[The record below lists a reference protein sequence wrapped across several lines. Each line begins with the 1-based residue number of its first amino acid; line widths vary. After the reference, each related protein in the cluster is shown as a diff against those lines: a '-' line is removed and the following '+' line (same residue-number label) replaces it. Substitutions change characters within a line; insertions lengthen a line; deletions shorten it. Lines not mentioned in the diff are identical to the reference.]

1 MGTGD
6 EPPRSGPQI
15 AQRLM
20 NVYEKYLHQFDV
32 AYMRSLVQRLAQMQN
47 GGQPVQNMH
56 NGQGQPPMNQAN
68 NGMVNHMPGG
78 LNVQGAQP
86 QPPQARPQMTPLNH
100 LSQMTGINDPAKLN
114 ELIQL
119 SMHPAEQLRARGI
132 NEGVINMV
140 ELHRALLQRFMQAQ
154 KNFRNGVKSNAAVVN
169 PHAAAANTIANQRQ
183 LMMANNG
190 TLPRISD
197 PMPNSQPGGPVAI
210 PRARPSAEDMQ
221 RATVVVHNMHKEFQ
235 QRSTFICLSFS
246 FCCIVP
252 DERADTFSTF
262 FFFVLWL
269 AAAAMNFRFI
279 ELPEQQRFEY
289 NKTFEQLYRYA
300 SDVQDKLPFFAYY
313 FQEDMLRKLFT
324 MVRYLHREVDSLFT
338 LFG

>member
-1 MGTGD
+1 
-6 EPPRSGPQI
+6 
-15 AQRLM
+15 
-20 NVYEKYLHQFDV
+20 
-32 AYMRSLVQRLAQMQN
+32 MQN

-56 NGQGQPPMNQAN
+56 NGQDHPPMNQTN
-68 NGMVNHMPGG
+68 NGMVNHMSGG

-154 KNFRNGVKSNAAVVN
+154 KNFVAK
-169 PHAAAANTIANQRQ
+169 QRQ

-246 FCCIVP
+246 FCCILP
-252 DERADTFSTF
+252 GERTEGLST
-262 FFFVLWL
+262 
-269 AAAAMNFRFI
+269 
-279 ELPEQQRFEY
+279 
-289 NKTFEQLYRYA
+289 
-300 SDVQDKLPFFAYY
+300 
-313 FQEDMLRKLFT
+313 
-324 MVRYLHREVDSLFT
+324 SLF
-338 LFG
+338 LSFFDSQPPQ